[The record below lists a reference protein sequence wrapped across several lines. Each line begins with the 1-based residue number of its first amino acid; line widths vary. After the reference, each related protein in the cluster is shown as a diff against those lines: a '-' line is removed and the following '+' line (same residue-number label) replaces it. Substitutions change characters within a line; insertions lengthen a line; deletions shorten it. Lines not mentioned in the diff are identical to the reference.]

1 MARSFD
7 GVSRTIS
14 VIPTGPV
21 YGRASILLR
30 RILAL
35 LRRSLVVRGALLRV
49 FMERCSGCFQD
60 CQKTKE
66 QGSVPLPPSYE
77 RPYAPE
83 REPHASWPRTFD
95 FSYHFQDNNRIII

>member
-66 QGSVPLPPSYE
+66 QGSVPLPPSYG
-77 RPYAPE
+77 RQYAPAW
-83 REPHASWPRTFD
+83 RLATA
-95 FSYHFQDNNRIII
+95 

>member
-49 FMERCSGCFQD
+49 FSGLSEDQRAGLSATASILRAPVCARER
-60 CQKTKE
+60 
-66 QGSVPLPPSYE
+66 
-77 RPYAPE
+77 APCLVAE
-83 REPHASWPRTFD
+83 NFRFLIS
-95 FSYHFQDNNRIII
+95 FSR